1 MLDRI
6 WLRSDISGH
15 WSVEDGKRTAINWT
29 RDKLVV
35 DGGWADRGKI
45 DYSRLRRFW
54 LVTVVRAT
62 YSGWVWQ
69 KAEVEYRLVGCGV
82 GSEERVLLVE

>member
-1 MLDRI
+1 M
-6 WLRSDISGH
+6 
-15 WSVEDGKRTAINWT
+15 
-29 RDKLVV
+29 V

-62 YSGWVWQ
+62 YSGWVGQ
-69 KAEVEYRLVGCGV
+69 KAEVEYRLVGCWV
-82 GSEERVLLVE
+82 GSE